1 MEISEI
7 DRSTRDV
14 AARRTGLAAHARRFL
29 LLSVTLLVT
38 ACSTLKLGYNNAD
51 MLLLYSLDS
60 YFDLDDKQQEL
71 ARERVRSLLNWHR
84 TTQLAGYAQLLTE
97 AQRKVDGRIST
108 AEVAAMQQQM
118 NARLAAIGDQAA
130 PDLAALALTLTPAQI
145 DRFAGKLAKDASKA
159 RRELVRFAGARESLE
174 ERAKRYTERAESW
187 FGSVNN
193 EQAQI
198 VQAVLATRPETWW
211 MDERE
216 RRQSE
221 MVQLLRRIHDEKPS
235 AVEATKRLREYF
247 AHLAEPRDEARR
259 IALAEY
265 RQSNAELVARLINAA
280 TPAQRAVLGKKLRGY
295 AEDFVAL
302 TAEAASN
309 GRS

>member
-7 DRSTRDV
+7 DRSTRGV

-97 AQRKVDGRIST
+97 AQRKVDGRVST

-145 DRFAGKLAKDASKA
+145 ERFAGKLAKDASNA

-198 VQAVLATRPETWW
+198 VQGALATRPETWW

-235 AVEATKRLREYF
+235 AVEATKRLREFF

-259 IALAEY
+259 IALADY
-265 RQSNAELVARLINAA
+265 RQSTAELVARLINAA
-280 TPAQRAVLGKKLRGY
+280 TPAQRAVLTKKLRGY